1 MRLKYTKRTL
11 SNKLDN
17 LFLIYCYIRYLLFSY
32 NIFDIYIFDPLDCF
46 FLYARFYFLYSNI
59 SA

>member
-46 FLYARFYFLYSNI
+46 FLYARFYFLY
-59 SA
+59 